1 MEHLVPLLSSYGAPR
16 VVERHVMMQG
26 RSFYQPFPE
35 GHVLEGDGCMA
46 FTPQGSSSL
55 VPLALC
61 GAAEGS
67 EYEHPSVPKGSDRLL
82 SWLEES
88 RDWTPLH
95 HIEALSKT
103 RTRALLDAGANVHAA
118 PSPSPLERARELG
131 DSLMYQRVQ
140 IHGLSGAA
148 ELNGRF
154 GVVVGFDEAKG
165 RYAVRIEES
174 QHEILEILKKPEHAV
189 YPPASGMHSAC
200 HAASACVSAIDDI
213 GCRWSS
219 RVS

>member
-1 MEHLVPLLSSYGAPR
+1 MGDNDIIRILIKAGAEVNHAKMGGMTPLLLNLNKLGHWGCTEAVIEAGASVSDGGCASHPCFPVMGGMWTAPGVILPCIHSAITHGMEHLVPLLSSYGAPR

-55 VPLALC
+55 VPLAAEALC

-67 EYEHPSVPKGSDRLL
+67 EYVHPSVPKGSDRLL

-103 RTRALLDAGANVHAA
+103 GA
-118 PSPSPLERARELG
+118 RAR
-131 DSLMYQRVQ
+131 
-140 IHGLSGAA
+140 
-148 ELNGRF
+148 
-154 GVVVGFDEAKG
+154 
-165 RYAVRIEES
+165 
-174 QHEILEILKKPEHAV
+174 
-189 YPPASGMHSAC
+189 C
-200 HAASACVSAIDDI
+200 
-213 GCRWSS
+213 
-219 RVS
+219 